1 MELNTS
7 KVRKRLQSIR
17 EELTLLD
24 FVNKEMYKTVVNKI
38 NELDT
43 PSFSNDF
50 NRTTKRS
57 R

>member
-1 MELNTS
+1 MELNT
-7 KVRKRLQSIR
+7 IR